1 MTASVICDLRSSRE
15 HHDTLRLQ
23 HRAAARRGHGST
35 FVATHEARI
44 DACHPI
50 AGEDTRPASA
60 IEVSKALDFPQSS
73 TSALMRTMTALGDLH
88 YVPTPRVSLLGHW
101 LSPPLFQSGRLL
113 NLMEDLSEQ
122 TSETIMVGIRNG
134 LSAQYI
140 HVIQAKLPMRLHV
153 KAGTLRPLT
162 RSGLGYAL
170 LSAYPDRE
178 VRRLAN
184 RLNEL
189 APPGH
194 RQVDVKELLDELAK
208 VRQKGHAF
216 SVNLVT
222 PGAGVVAMNL
232 PAIAESPEPMAICV
246 AGLTDALIAQE
257 QEIAERLRKAIRF
270 HFAE

>member
-1 MTASVICDLRSSRE
+1 MESSVKS
-15 HHDTLRLQ
+15 
-23 HRAAARRGHGST
+23 ARRVFDVLEYFEEH
-35 FVATHEARI
+35 RQ
-44 DACHPI
+44 
-50 AGEDTRPASA
+50 PASA

-73 TSALMRTMTALGDLH
+73 TSALMRTMTALGYLH
-88 YVPTPRVSLLGHW
+88 YDSSRRNYVPTPRVSLLGHW